1 MLQETKR
8 NSIVIQVHSHNII
21 EILSKTEISIQKHN
35 LV

>member
-21 EILSKTEISIQKHN
+21 EILSKIETV